1 MGHGSHLEDGK
12 WRSPGG
18 WDMAVIWVMGHGGR
32 LADGTWRSSGGWDMA
47 VIWRIGHGVVNLFL
61 TATLLAMSSLLVL
74 TSTANNNSYGSPAD
88 STFSSMSSDNGE
100 IDLQRDEM
108 ERKNSKENQ
117 TNTSSSKRKQKD
129 SDSVTSTPKKKRYNK
144 PRQRERS
151 PSLVA
156 KLKKTRRSKAN
167 DRERSRMHGLN
178 DALEV
183 LREVLPASDGENK
196 LTKIETL
203 RMAYN
208 YIWVLSQA
216 LEGVAKLP
224 ENGLAK
230 DVTGAIHVK
239 RELDFNTNSVCS
251 SDSGQLSPTP
261 SHILSPATE
270 PDSQAIQPPHQ
281 SPQYDPRVPHHQASI
296 QHQQPTAGYHH
307 FRIAPTVS
315 TPGVQFQPLLP
326 ASEPMTSYV
335 SCSSPV
341 SQVTSPHPRSDVCP
355 NFVISQTHHSDWSSV
370 YSGFSAMKEC
380 GMLRSGLHSPT
391 EHSDTSEGYAIEMY

>member
-1 MGHGSHLEDGK
+1 MT
-12 WRSPGG
+12 
-18 WDMAVIWVMGHGGR
+18 M
-32 LADGTWRSSGGWDMA
+32 SSQTT
-47 VIWRIGHGVVNLFL
+47 FL
-61 TATLLAMSSLLVL
+61 LLA
-74 TSTANNNSYGSPAD
+74 STASNSSYGSPAD
-88 STFSSMSSDNGE
+88 SSFSSMSSPDNGE
-100 IDLQRDEM
+100 VDDQCVEM
-108 ERKNSKENQ
+108 ERNSKENLV
-117 TNTSSSKRKQKD
+117 NASSSKRKLKD
-129 SDSVTSTPKKKRYNK
+129 SESVSSTPKKKRYNK

-156 KLKKTRRSKAN
+156 KLRKTRRSKAN

-208 YIWVLSQA
+208 YIWVLSQT

-230 DVTGAIHVK
+230 DVNSAIHVK
-239 RELDFNTNSVCS
+239 RELDFNTSACS
-251 SDSGQLSPTP
+251 ADSGQLSPVP
-261 SHILSPATE
+261 SRILSPVVE
-270 PDSQAIQPPHQ
+270 PDSQVMAPSRQ
-281 SPQYDPRVPHHQASI
+281 SPHYDHHNPASL
-296 QHQQPTAGYHH
+296 QHQQSTAAFHH
-307 FRIAPTVS
+307 FRIAPSVS

-326 ASEPMTSYV
+326 ASEPMSPYM
-335 SCSSPV
+335 SSSSPV
-341 SQVTSPHPRSDVCP
+341 SHVTSPHSRTDVHP
-355 NFVISQTHHSDWSSV
+355 NFVIGQTHHSDWSSV

-391 EHSDTSEGYAIEMY
+391 EHSDTSEGYSFEMF